1 MNICVYGSSSDAI
14 DKTFIQE
21 GERLGEELVKR
32 GHTLVFGAGA
42 AGLMGAAARG
52 AFRQGGKIIGVAPKF
67 FNVDGVLFE
76 NCDELIRPD
85 TMRERKQILED
96 SSDAFIVTPGGIG
109 TYEEF
114 FEVLTLKQLD
124 RHNKPIVILNTNGY
138 YDAMQ
143 DFMKTTAKDGF
154 MRDFTLK
161 LYEVFDTVDQV
172 LDYIENYVPFE
183 YDLDDVKHVGR
194 QK

>member
-14 DKTFIQE
+14 DKKFITE

-52 AFRQGGKIIGVAPKF
+52 AFRQKGKIIGVAPKF

-96 SSDAFIVTPGGIG
+96 SSDAFIMTPGGIG

-124 RHNKPIVILNTNGY
+124 RHNKPIVVLNTNGY
-138 YDAMQ
+138 YDAMHEL
-143 DFMKTTAKDGF
+143 MKTTAKGGF
-154 MRDFTLK
+154 MREFTLK
-161 LYEVFDTVDQV
+161 LYEIFDTVDEV

>member
-21 GERLGEELVKR
+21 GERLGEEIVKR

-96 SSDAFIVTPGGIG
+96 SSDAFIMTPGGIG

-124 RHNKPIVILNTNGY
+124 RHNKPIVILNTNSY
-138 YDAMQ
+138 YDAMHKL
-143 DFMKTTAKDGF
+143 METTAEGGF

-161 LYEVFDTVDQV
+161 LYEMFDTVEEV
-172 LDYIENYVPFE
+172 LDYIENYKPFE
-183 YDLDDVKHVGR
+183 YDLEDVKHVGR